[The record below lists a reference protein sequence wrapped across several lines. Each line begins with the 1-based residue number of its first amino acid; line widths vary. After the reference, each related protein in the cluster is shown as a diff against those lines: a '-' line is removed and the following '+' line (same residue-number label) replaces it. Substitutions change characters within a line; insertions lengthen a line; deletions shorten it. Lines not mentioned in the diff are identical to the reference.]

1 MARQRE
7 RDVEVEDDDVDLTS
21 KKAGDFNADGT
32 LVKDSDL
39 SAEDDDVEFDDGP
52 DNAAARKQAE
62 DDARRKGRKAASDED
77 VEDEVD
83 TRVAYDD
90 DDDEGP
96 QERGTSRR
104 ARRNARRRQARDES
118 ATVIAQQDQRIRQLE
133 GAMQQLGVA
142 QLNLHAGDIDGQIAG
157 LQQQLATI
165 DRAFATAIT
174 EGDKVTLTRAMGLR
188 DEARDRLQSLG
199 IERQRLEALARQG
212 QQPLQQPGPQR
223 PRGQVDVDPIAE
235 RFSNK
240 FMDRHP
246 WFDPLDNQDEDSQ
259 LVKAIDDTLVNEGY
273 KPNTKR
279 YWVELEQRVRSRG
292 LGQND
297 MGEQDDGYSN
307 RDDQDERYA
316 RTQRR
321 KSGGLPPRSARGGGG
336 HRPGEGGGDRDLP
349 ALAKDSLEQ
358 MGLLDKNGLSKEQLA
373 ERQNYITVW
382 RKGLKEARAQ
392 GKL

>member
-1 MARQRE
+1 MARQRD
-7 RDVEVEDDDVDLTS
+7 RDVEVEDDDVDTTP

-32 LVKDSDL
+32 LVKDNDL
-39 SAEDDDVEFDDGP
+39 ITDDDADDAFDEGP
-52 DNAAARKQAE
+52 DNATTRKQAE
-62 DDARRKGRKAASDED
+62 ADARRKGRKASDED
-77 VEDEVD
+77 VEDEVEA
-83 TRVAYDD
+83 RVAYDD
-90 DDDEGP
+90 DDDDDGP

-157 LQQQLATI
+157 LQQQLNTI
-165 DRAFATAIT
+165 DRAFATAIA
-174 EGDKVTLTRAMGLR
+174 EGDKVTIARAMGLR
-188 DEARDRLQSLG
+188 DEARDRLQTLG

-212 QQPLQQPGPQR
+212 SQPLQQPQQQGQR
-223 PRGQVDVDPIAE
+223 PRGQVDVDPVAE

-292 LGQND
+292 LGEG
-297 MGEQDDGYSN
+297 GEQVGAYD
-307 RDDQDERYA
+307 RDSEDEPSRA
-316 RTQRR
+316 VRR
-321 KSGGLPPRSARGGGG
+321 RSGGLPPRSARGGGG

-349 ALAKDSLEQ
+349 PLAKDSLEQ